1 MVAVKIAACFVLLST
16 ILATGLAAQTN
27 ASTVTTPE
35 PAKVRISPAVAK
47 KLLIHKAAIH
57 YPPRAGSRASGTVV
71 MAIEIDKNGN
81 VLHPAV
87 LSGPSMWYELALD
100 AVQKYKYK
108 PYLLKGR
115 AVDVETTVSIFFGLQ

>member
-1 MVAVKIAACFVLLST
+1 MKTAACFALLSA
-16 ILATGLAAQTN
+16 ILATGLLAQTN
-27 ASTVTTPE
+27 APSVTTPE
-35 PAKVRISPAVAK
+35 PAKVRISAAVAK
-47 KLLIHKAAIH
+47 KLLIHEVEIR
-57 YPPRAGSRASGTVV
+57 YPPRAGSRVSGTVIV
-71 MAIEIDKNGN
+71 AIEIDKNGN